1 MPDDDSDSD
10 TDSTVLD
17 LGESLLNALGSGSPG
32 SEWRDEAE
40 AILGGEGEVDYDRLA
55 TAGIAAGE
63 QVAHLRQQARMTADA
78 APPGDA
84 PPVSIE
90 TRDIYDTS
98 GAYAGT
104 RIYVAAEDADA
115 YLSASGEQ
123 VVVRTGGTGQ
133 TVTLPQT
140 ATDLIT
146 DDGPHAGL
154 ALYVAYPSGS
164 VLEDT
169 DTDEQLEGDVDED
182 TDTGAADG

>member
-1 MPDDDSDSD
+1 
-10 TDSTVLD
+10 
-17 LGESLLNALGSGSPG
+17 
-32 SEWRDEAE
+32 
-40 AILGGEGEVDYDRLA
+40 
-55 TAGIAAGE
+55 
-63 QVAHLRQQARMTADA
+63 
-78 APPGDA
+78 
-84 PPVSIE
+84 VSIE

-164 VLEDT
+164 VLENA
-169 DTDEQLEGDVDED
+169 DTDEQLEGDEDED